1 MTITG
6 MTITDM
12 TMTDITRNHED
23 TDASGSDGEHPSTGE
38 ALAPALPAVEP
49 YRIGPDTYLIP
60 NLVAAEP
67 GTFVMVNSMVILA
80 EEPIIVDTGAPLHRE
95 QWLANVTSIVD
106 PADVRWIFL
115 SHDDGDHLGN
125 MHPILEL
132 APDATIVANFFS
144 NERAALEPDRALPL
158 ERQVW
163 IEAGGS
169 FDAGD
174 RRLHLFKPPIFD
186 GPTTRGLY
194 DDRTGVMWSVD
205 SFAALTTGAVYE
217 SPDVPFDLYA
227 ETFTLFNSMVSPW
240 HQWLSPDTYGR
251 HVDEVR
257 AIAPTAVAS
266 AHGPVLRGDAITDAF
281 DRVHALAGRPIVQPP
296 GQATLDELVAQT
308 LASTA

>member
-1 MTITG
+1 MTIIDATEHTENTENTG
-6 MTITDM
+6 V
-12 TMTDITRNHED
+12 TRP
-23 TDASGSDGEHPSTGE
+23 DAGHRPIGQVLGP
-38 ALAPALPAVEP
+38 PLPAVEP
-49 YRIGPDTYLIP
+49 YRIGPDTYLVP

-80 EEPIIVDTGAPLHRE
+80 DQPIIVDTGAPLHRE

-125 MHPILEL
+125 MHTILEL
-132 APDATIVANFFS
+132 APNATIVANFFS
-144 NERAALEPDRALPL
+144 NERAAVEPDRALPL

-174 RRLHLFKPPIFD
+174 RRLRLFTPPIFD

-194 DDRTGVMWSVD
+194 DERSGIMWAVD

-217 SPDVPFDLYA
+217 SHDVPLDLYD

-240 HQWLSPDTYGR
+240 HQWLSPETYGR
-251 HVDEVR
+251 HVDDVR
-257 AIAPTAVAS
+257 AIAPTTVAS

-281 DRVHALAGRPIVQPP
+281 DRVQALAGRPIIQPP
-296 GQATLDELVAQT
+296 GQATLDELIARS
-308 LASTA
+308 LASAA